1 MSKIVTPQMKHSN
14 ALLPYAILSLL
25 ILVIGLSSAKPYQEI
40 HHLLTEEEREGIFG
54 HTSAEYVQEYDITHP
69 VQVDINGRFLSRD
82 LANGNSRRKRD
93 IGSPSKESV
102 FFKMSAF
109 GQDYQLN
116 VTLNDVLFSPHFE
129 MEVRGNGSSEFHYD
143 IEHCHYIGQL
153 LPKDGETSKVAV
165 SNCDGLKG
173 MIRTLQDLFLVHP
186 LPARLGLEKNKT
198 RAHVIQR
205 RSLTPL
211 QALGMAMT
219 EEERSEKWC
228 GVKGTSKFQQS
239 DNSSKTSHA
248 IFRRSADVDF
258 ARVRTIESMV
268 VVEKVM
274 TKFYGV
280 EAIRTYVPTLVNIAH
295 GLLADASI
303 GANIKYVIQ
312 KLLILEDDVDGLV
325 LENHAASTLSNF
337 CNWTIGR
344 NTADDSDPAHFDHAA
359 LFAKYDF
366 CRDKKGNKKEHE
378 KAKNEETEGCGTILG
393 LADLKGMCK
402 RGSSCTLSKDTGLGT
417 AFTLAHET
425 GHNLGAEHDS
435 EGNKCSDGVN
445 IMATKASGKLTAF
458 DWSSCSRNYIT
469 NFLDTAQAECLND
482 PANHTVSIPSE
493 KPGIIYDG
501 TTQCVR
507 MFGKGSR
514 VCDIPDLM
522 LNMCMNLFCE
532 KPDGYCSSNDEPAA
546 DGTECLANKWCSYGK
561 CVTKGTKGD
570 PDVDGNWG
578 AWGEWSACYPSCG
591 GGLTKRVRECNN
603 PAPQRGGSLCGG
615 RGTEYRYC
623 NKRCPPNSEHP
634 RMEQCRNKRNVQF
647 EGPIKTFNWIYD
659 PSFVSGSPKCVL
671 SCATTEGDTTS
682 FGSVKDGTP
691 CSDTPN
697 SGVCLRGQCKLIGCD
712 GAVDS
717 RAKLDRC
724 GVCNG
729 DGSSCSVGSN
739 QGNKPK
745 PQSTLGP
752 VPTQSTQSPS
762 TRPTQSTQSPST
774 RPPVLGENLMTF
786 LYHRVPN
793 DFYPTIAIL
802 PAGARNITITEITES
817 SNNLMLKDD
826 YWFDIIDYSQFS
838 PDNLRQ
844 DFAGAGTTFW
854 VTKLYE
860 KETIT
865 SSGPLNMNL
874 TLLIEV
880 NEPGQEYK
888 VEYRYILT
896 SVEEEGSSGE
906 NYFPDRFRLSN
917 EASKYVSDA
926 SQFDHKKPET
936 KWIMYSATCSASC
949 GGGIEIVT
957 AVCVRVDDES
967 PVGDQ
972 FCEEKRPGNQYK
984 KCNTQLCPAR

>member
-1 MSKIVTPQMKHSN
+1 
-14 ALLPYAILSLL
+14 
-25 ILVIGLSSAKPYQEI
+25 
-40 HHLLTEEEREGIFG
+40 
-54 HTSAEYVQEYDITHP
+54 
-69 VQVDINGRFLSRD
+69 
-82 LANGNSRRKRD
+82 
-93 IGSPSKESV
+93 
-102 FFKMSAF
+102 MSAF

-239 DNSSKTSHA
+239 DDSSKTSHA

-280 EAIRTYVPTLVNIAH
+280 EAIRTYVPTLVNI
-295 GLLADASI
+295 
-303 GANIKYVIQ
+303 
-312 KLLILEDDVDGLV
+312 DGLV

-359 LFAKYDF
+359 LLAKYDF
-366 CRDKKGNKKEHE
+366 CRNKKGNKKEHE
-378 KAKNEETEGCGTILG
+378 RATTEETEGCGTILG

-458 DWSSCSRNYIT
+458 DC
-469 NFLDTAQAECLND
+469 TAQAECLND

-591 GGLTKRVRECNN
+591 EGLTKR
-603 PAPQRGGSLCGG
+603 
-615 RGTEYRYC
+615 
-623 NKRCPPNSEHP
+623 RCQPNSEHP

-647 EGPIKTFNWIYD
+647 EGAIKTFNWIYD
-659 PSFVSGSPKCVL
+659 PSFVSDSPKCVL

-697 SGVCLRGQCKLIGCD
+697 SGVCLSGQCKLIGCD

-729 DGSSCSVGSN
+729 DGSNCSVGSN

-762 TRPTQSTQSPST
+762 TRP
-774 RPPVLGENLMTF
+774 PVLGENLMTF
-786 LYHRVPN
+786 LYHRVPD

-802 PAGARNITITEITES
+802 PAGAQNITITEITES
-817 SNNLMLKDD
+817 SNNLLLKDD
-826 YWFDIIDYSQFS
+826 YWFDIIDYSQLS

-874 TLLIEV
+874 TLVIEV

-906 NYFPDRFRLSN
+906 NHFPDRFRLSN

-926 SQFDHKKPET
+926 SQFDKKPET

-949 GGGIEIVT
+949 GGVIRDIKELRSSLLYVFVWTMNLQLEINSARKRGPGTSTKSVT
-957 AVCVRVDDES
+957 RNYVRQGNLLTKKNVNR
-967 PVGDQ
+967 
-972 FCEEKRPGNQYK
+972 FIYKEKIVFSIS
-984 KCNTQLCPAR
+984 